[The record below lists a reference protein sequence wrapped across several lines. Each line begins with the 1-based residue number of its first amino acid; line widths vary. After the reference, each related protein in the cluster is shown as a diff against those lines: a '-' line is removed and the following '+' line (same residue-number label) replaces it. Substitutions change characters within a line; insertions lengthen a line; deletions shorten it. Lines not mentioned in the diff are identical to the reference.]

1 MKNKISLILIGLS
14 FLTLT
19 ANIYSKN
26 PLNLQ
31 KIVTISGYAPGD
43 GFGNPVKNLGD
54 INNDGYPDLAIGY
67 VYYPDCP
74 DTSDQWC
81 RKIDIYFGGETL
93 DTIPDMTFWY
103 AINITGNMDLNGDG
117 YTDLV
122 AYYYVPFDIGKIKIY
137 FGSENGP
144 DTTAD
149 LTLYGEWYHGQFGRK
164 IASGDINADG
174 YDDLVIASPHD
185 DIAAYGRVYVF
196 LGGDP
201 MDLEPDWYYQSEE
214 EFACYGESVVCGDI
228 NNDGYADFMVGAPF
242 NMVDDKPGRIYIY
255 SGGDTL
261 STTPVYVYEAPNPFS
276 CLGSKMEY
284 VSDWNNSEYGM
295 ILAGWIST
303 EDYCNGVLKISGT
316 FEFDSLK
323 TEIIFNIE
331 EPDDQYFFEGFVE
344 GYINEDKEKDCLIR
358 GNTGKNAK
366 MYTYLGPSD
375 LLYPDTLFIFDDPT
389 TFSFLEPQTT
399 IDLNSDG
406 IDEIIVLRIIQP
418 YDVWKSLYSIDIYSS
433 QPFPLDNIHK
443 DDVIKHYGNYLLE
456 PNYPNPF
463 NMNTTIRFYLSQS
476 SEVKFAVYDLFGH
489 EIENFNR
496 CQYNSGVHMLN
507 WNAKG
512 LSSGIYF
519 IKMNVDDGRIYKVQ
533 KAVLLK

>member
-81 RKIDIYFGGETL
+81 RKIDIYFGGDTL
-93 DTIPDMTFWY
+93 DINPDMTFWD
-103 AINITGNMDLNGDG
+103 ALDIWGNMDLNGDG

-137 FGSENGP
+137 FGSEDGQ

-149 LTLYGEWYHGQFGRK
+149 LILYGEWYHGQFGRK

-214 EFACYGESVVCGDI
+214 EFACYGESIACGDL
-228 NNDGYADFMVGAPF
+228 NADGYDDFMIGIPF
-242 NMVDDKPGRIYIY
+242 LLNDQKYSKIYIY

-261 STTPVYVYEAPNPFS
+261 STTPVYIYEAPTLS
-276 CLGSKMEY
+276 SYIGSKMEY
-284 VSDWNNSEYGM
+284 VSEWNDSEYGM
-295 ILAGWIST
+295 ILAGWINT
-303 EDYCNGVLKISGT
+303 EGYRNDVLKISGT
-316 FEFDSLK
+316 SEFDSLYI
-323 TEIIFNIE
+323 EIIYNIYD
-331 EPDDQYFFEGFVE
+331 PDDQSFFIGFVQ
-344 GYINEDKEKDCLIR
+344 GYINNDQYKDIIIS
-358 GNTGKNAK
+358 GGTGESKK
-366 MYTYLGPSD
+366 MYCYLGESD
-375 LLYPDTLFIFDDPT
+375 IMSPDSVIVPEDT
-389 TFSFLEPQTT
+389 TVFSYYLWNT

-406 IDEIIVLRIIQP
+406 IDEIILLRSS
-418 YDVWKSLYSIDIYSS
+418 YDEWTNRIYKIEIYSNN
-433 QPFPLDNIHK
+433 PFPVNSIYENTKSTNINSYMLK
-443 DDVIKHYGNYLLE
+443 

-463 NMNTTIRFYLSQS
+463 NNVTILQFSLPTSSQI
-476 SEVKFAVYDLFGH
+476 KITIYDILGR
-489 EIENFNR
+489 EIALLTDSIY
-496 CQYNSGVHMLN
+496 QSGTYTLP
-507 WNAKG
+507 WYAAG
-512 LSSGIYF
+512 LPSGIYF
-519 IKMNVDDGRIYKVQ
+519 IKMNVDNDRIFQ
-533 KAVLLK
+533 LRKAVLIK